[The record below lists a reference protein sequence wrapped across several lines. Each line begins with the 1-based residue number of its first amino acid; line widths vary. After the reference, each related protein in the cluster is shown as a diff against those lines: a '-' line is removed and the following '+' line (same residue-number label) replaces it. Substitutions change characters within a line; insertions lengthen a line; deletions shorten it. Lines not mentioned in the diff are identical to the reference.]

1 MIATAPPSE
10 MARCGRLP
18 RLGFFGVGSIG
29 RQRLAS
35 LATSG
40 AVSIDVIADP
50 CEGTAQAAAR
60 LAPGAAVART
70 LDELLAANLDGL
82 VIATDGSAHAEQTVA
97 AVEGGLA
104 VFCQKPLAR
113 TGAAVRRV
121 VDAARAADRLL
132 QLDSFRYLTA
142 GNALRRLVRS
152 GELGHIYLVDAVFHS
167 ASGPGW
173 DRDRETAGGGCLS
186 EQGVHLLDLAL
197 WLLDAPSVSR
207 ASGRRY
213 AGGRRLSSTDTDAE
227 DYATARVDLVSG
239 ATISLACSSHAS
251 VGPDQVIR
259 VALHGTRGGAALEN
273 MSGAFHDFRA
283 QRYRCSTAETLSTP
297 PDIWGGRAAVAWACQ
312 LAIDRRFDAGAE
324 RFVEVASIL
333 DWVFES

>member
-70 LDELLAANLDGL
+70 LDELLAADLDGL
-82 VIATDGSAHAEQTVA
+82 VIATHGGAHAEQTVA

-142 GNALRRLVRS
+142 GNAL
-152 GELGHIYLVDAVFHS
+152 D
-167 ASGPGW
+167 
-173 DRDRETAGGGCLS
+173 
-186 EQGVHLLDLAL
+186 
-197 WLLDAPSVSR
+197 
-207 ASGRRY
+207 
-213 AGGRRLSSTDTDAE
+213 
-227 DYATARVDLVSG
+227 DLVSG

-283 QRYRCSTAETLSTP
+283 QRYRCSTTETLSTP

-333 DWVFES
+333 DWVYES